1 MTTSAAASSTVFRPR
16 SAIWFTG
23 VVWAIVAVSLV
34 SSVLT
39 HGPDSLLGSWPLLT
53 IAYVTWWLAWYPAV
67 VIGDHQVVLRN
78 PVRTISVPWNAL
90 VTVDTKY
97 ALTLVTPRRKYS
109 AWAAPA
115 PGMFG
120 VHRARTDHVQGLPET
135 TYGPAQSIR
144 PGDLANSDSG
154 AAAYQVRK
162 RWAELLAADRV
173 RIGEADS
180 VPVGRTPNWAVLAAG
195 TALVVLSVL
204 TLAN

>member
-53 IAYVTWWLAWYPAV
+53 VAYVTWWLAWYPAV
-67 VIGDHQVVLRN
+67 VIGEDGVVLRN

-97 ALTLVTPRRKYS
+97 ALTLVTPRGKYS

-154 AAAYQVRK
+154 AAAYYVRK
-162 RWAELLAADRV
+162 RWAELLAADRIS
-173 RIGEADS
+173 IGDADG
-180 VPVGRTPNWAVLAAG
+180 VPVGRTPNWAVLVAG
-195 TALVVLSVL
+195 AVLVVLSLV
-204 TLAN
+204 TLAR